1 MDMKTK
7 LYLVDNQGEKFMGIG
22 VLWLLK
28 RIDSAGSL
36 RAAAATLG
44 ISYSKAYTMVSNL
57 EQKIGVPVVNRK
69 RGGADHEGSS
79 LTAFGERFIALYD
92 GFQEDAKRRLVEP
105 FEVFSKNLEKLL
117 QDYTQDEE
125 ERAHE

>member
-1 MDMKTK
+1 
-7 LYLVDNQGEKFMGIG
+7 
-22 VLWLLK
+22 
-28 RIDSAGSL
+28 
-36 RAAAATLG
+36 
-44 ISYSKAYTMVSNL
+44 MVSNL